1 MIVSRK
7 QSPHL
12 FILPVLIILAGCG
25 YTAGSLLPPDIKT
38 IYVDNFN
45 NSIEIDQEV
54 TDEARYTLY
63 RPGLEND
70 VTNIV
75 VDRFIF
81 DGNLKVANKD
91 NADLILSG
99 ELIEYRQE
107 ALRYDSDD
115 NVEEYRVKVVV
126 NVQVKDVAKDK
137 LMWEE
142 AGFTGESTYMTVG
155 RFVVSEDTA
164 RENALEDLARRIVE
178 RTIEGW

>member
-1 MIVSRK
+1 M
-7 QSPHL
+7 L
-12 FILPVLIILAGCG
+12 LGCG
-25 YTAGSLLPPDIKT
+25 YTTGSLLPPELNT
-38 IYVDNFN
+38 IYVDNFKN
-45 NSIEIDQEV
+45 AIDIDREV
-54 TDEARYTLY
+54 TDDVRYTLY

-70 VTNIV
+70 VTGVI

-91 NADLILSG
+91 MADLILTG

-126 NVQVKDVAKDK
+126 NVQLMDIAKDE

-142 AGFTGESTYMTVG
+142 AGFVGESTYMTIG